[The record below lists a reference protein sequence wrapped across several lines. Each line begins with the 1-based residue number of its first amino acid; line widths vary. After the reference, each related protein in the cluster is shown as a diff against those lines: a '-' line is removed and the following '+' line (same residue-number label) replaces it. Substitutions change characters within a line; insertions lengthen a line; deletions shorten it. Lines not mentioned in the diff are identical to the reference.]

1 MLKKAQNY
9 LKMRFLKKKYNLIVF
24 IIKFLKNY
32 KILILYKYLVL
43 KYKYYILNINN
54 LIMIY

>member
-1 MLKKAQNY
+1 MLKKDQNY